1 METEVA
7 PERFKSNNDLQFKH
21 MQKIMEE
28 PLVDEDD
35 IFETSKIEF
44 SALNGVKKPFV
55 TASKSFKI
63 YNNKAKIKLKRRCNT
78 K

>member
-1 METEVA
+1 
-7 PERFKSNNDLQFKH
+7 
-21 MQKIMEE
+21 MEE
-28 PLVDEDD
+28 PLDDEDD

-44 SALNGVKKPFV
+44 NALNGVKKPLV
-55 TASKSFKI
+55 SVPKSFKI